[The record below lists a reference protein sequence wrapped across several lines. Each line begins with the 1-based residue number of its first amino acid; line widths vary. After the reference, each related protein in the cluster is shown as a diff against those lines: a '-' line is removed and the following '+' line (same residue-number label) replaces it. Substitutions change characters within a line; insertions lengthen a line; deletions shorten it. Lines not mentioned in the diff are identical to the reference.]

1 MRQEQASWGR
11 VAGGLRNPCAR
22 LGEAGGGCLRAIFS
36 PRNLTG
42 PLGCCCGGGRCGA
55 VSLHTLH
62 DAPHTLH
69 TLSTHSPV
77 QTRSAH
83 ILRPRNSPPTHS
95 NSGRCT
101 QEMLRSTT
109 NKHNCRRV
117 SASNKCTVHITAARV
132 NVCKGNIHN
141 YFCSPENCVLLQRPI
156 FYTCPSSKIIV
167 CTAKKV
173 VFKPF

>member
-1 MRQEQASWGR
+1 M
-11 VAGGLRNPCAR
+11 
-22 LGEAGGGCLRAIFS
+22 
-36 PRNLTG
+36 
-42 PLGCCCGGGRCGA
+42 
-55 VSLHTLH
+55 
-62 DAPHTLH
+62 LH

-132 NVCKGNIHN
+132 NVRKGNIHN
-141 YFCSPENCVLLQRPI
+141 GHSQHPQLFLQPGELCSSSETDFLYLSELQDNCLH
-156 FYTCPSSKIIV
+156 YKESSFQTLFKV
-167 CTAKKV
+167 CAAQSGKKDGKV
-173 VFKPF
+173 EEKDGDEKWI

>member
-22 LGEAGGGCLRAIFS
+22 LGEAGGGCLGAIFS

-69 TLSTHSPV
+69 TLSSADKKCTHSAPEKFSPHTF
-77 QTRSAH
+77 QLWPMH
-83 ILRPRNSPPTHS
+83 PRNASQYNEQTQLPEGFCIKQMHS
-95 NSGRCT
+95 AYY
-101 QEMLRSTT
+101 RS
-109 NKHNCRRV
+109 
-117 SASNKCTVHITAARV
+117 
-132 NVCKGNIHN
+132 KGE
-141 YFCSPENCVLLQRPI
+141 CS
-156 FYTCPSSKIIV
+156 
-167 CTAKKV
+167 
-173 VFKPF
+173 